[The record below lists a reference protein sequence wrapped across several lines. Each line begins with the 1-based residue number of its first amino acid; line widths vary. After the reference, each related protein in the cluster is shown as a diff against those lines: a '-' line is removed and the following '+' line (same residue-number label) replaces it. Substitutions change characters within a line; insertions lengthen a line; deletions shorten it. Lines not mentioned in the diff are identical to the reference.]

1 VSFTI
6 ASLSSLG
13 RSFYFS
19 TIVAAGWTFSPRCG
33 IIGRMADPNVTWRL
47 RFYDLLEE
55 TENTSPL
62 ERAINL
68 FLVTVIVGSVAAI
81 CLETLPSLHDRYA
94 RLLNAIEIVTIAIF
108 TIDYLLRW
116 WVAPERE
123 ATGAEEPW
131 RARWHY
137 ALSAYGIIDLIAILP
152 FYIDLFVP
160 GDPDWLRVL
169 RLLRLL
175 KMSRYAPGL
184 SLFVAVIRNESRPLL
199 AGLLVMAVLL
209 VVESGVM
216 FILEREA
223 QPEKFASIPH
233 TMWWAIVTMATVGY
247 GDVTPVTVLGKAFGG
262 VVMIVGIAMFAVPA
276 GILAT
281 GFATEIR
288 KRDFVVTWHTV
299 AKMPLFSHLEAS
311 RIAEITALLKR
322 QLVPA
327 QHIIVQRG
335 EPADSM
341 FFIMAGEVEVEVA
354 PHAVRLGP
362 GQYFGEI
369 ALLRDTVRTAT
380 VKARREC
387 QLLALDAADFRRLL
401 DAHPE
406 LKASIAEMAER
417 RIVMSHLEP
426 AQK

>member
-1 VSFTI
+1 MT
-6 ASLSSLG
+6 
-13 RSFYFS
+13 
-19 TIVAAGWTFSPRCG
+19 
-33 IIGRMADPNVTWRL
+33 L
-47 RFYDLLEE
+47 RQRVFDLLEE
-55 TENTSPL
+55 TENTSAL

-68 FLVTVIVGSVAAI
+68 LLVTVIVGSVAAI
-81 CLETLPSLHDRYA
+81 CLETLPAFHDRFP
-94 RLLNAIEIVTIAIF
+94 RTFEQIEIATITIF

-123 ATGAEEPW
+123 ATGAQAPW
-131 RARWHY
+131 RSRLHY
-137 ALSAYGIIDLIAILP
+137 AISAYGIIDLLAILP
-152 FYIDLFVP
+152 FYIDIFIP

-169 RLLRLL
+169 RLLRLI
-175 KMSRYAPGL
+175 KMARYAPGL

-209 VVESGVM
+209 VVESGIM

-223 QPEKFASIPH
+223 QPKAFASIPH

-247 GDVTPVTVLGKAFGG
+247 GDVTPVTPLGKVFGG
-262 VVMIVGIAMFAVPA
+262 MVMVVGIAMFAVPA

-281 GFATEIR
+281 GFATELR

-322 QLVPA
+322 QVVPA
-327 QHIIVQRG
+327 HNIIVQKG

-341 FFIMAGEVEVEVA
+341 FFIMAGEVEVEVP
-354 PHAVRLGP
+354 PHPVRLGP

-380 VKARREC
+380 VKARKEC

-401 DAHPE
+401 EGHPE
-406 LKASIAEMAER
+406 LKASIAEVAER
-417 RIVMSHLEP
+417 RLAE
-426 AQK
+426 AAKK